1 MLLTMLLLSV
11 IINISEVLISEI
23 QKQGEKQMKE
33 EMQMT
38 NNQFIG
44 IIKMIMALIKN
55 DTPKQELLEYL
66 GKLIE

>member
-1 MLLTMLLLSV
+1 MLLLSV
-11 IINISEVLISEI
+11 IINISEVHVPKYKS
-23 QKQGEKQMKE
+23 KEKIQMKE

-55 DTPKQELLEYL
+55 DTPKEELLEYL

>member
-1 MLLTMLLLSV
+1 M
-11 IINISEVLISEI
+11 SEDER
-23 QKQGEKQMKE
+23 
-33 EMQMT
+33 MT

-55 DTPKQELLEYL
+55 NTPQEELLEYL